1 MFERSITPVQL
12 ASSLFLGQLADD
24 AHFDT
29 FGLAQD
35 RLFSA
40 SEHKYFSPA
49 SINTQA
55 FNTQGDQATVVV
67 FAEGLSLEKVLAAS
81 VSLSEYFTVGHYQML
96 RMEYLSGQGI
106 AIKVQHKGEQDWRPI
121 LEKVANEQRVEL
133 CLVHTPPSLHEP
145 GLLLMDMDSTAIA
158 VECIDEMAILAGVGD
173 EVSKVTEQAMQGK
186 LDFAQSLISRVNCL
200 TGADESILRQ
210 VRCVLPLMPGLY
222 NLVKVL
228 KSYHWKLAIASGGF
242 SYFAD
247 HLRERL
253 ELDWAVANELVIVD
267 GKLTGQVAGN
277 IVDAQVKAQTLHEL
291 ASRWGI
297 SASQTVAMGD
307 GANDLLMMNAAALGV
322 AFHAKPVVRQQADIS
337 IRQGSLDALL
347 WVLAVSSAK

>member
-12 ASSLFLGQLADD
+12 ASSLFLEQLADD
-24 AHFDT
+24 AHFDI
-29 FGLAQD
+29 FGFTQD
-35 RLFSA
+35 RLISA
-40 SEHKYFSPA
+40 TQHENFSPA
-49 SINTQA
+49 SINTQGVI
-55 FNTQGDQATVVV
+55 TQGSHVSVVI
-67 FAEGLSLEKVLAAS
+67 FAEGLSLAKVLAAS
-81 VSLSEYFTVGHYQML
+81 ASLSEYFTVLHFKML
-96 RMEYLSGQGI
+96 RMPHLPGQGI
-106 AIKVQHKGEQDWRPI
+106 VLKVQHNSEQDWRPI

-133 CLVHTPPSLHEP
+133 CLVDTPPCLHQP
-145 GLLLMDMDSTAIA
+145 GLLVMDMDSTAIG

-173 EVSKVTEQAMQGK
+173 EVSRVTEQAMQGK
-186 LDFAQSLISRVNCL
+186 LDFAQSLISRVGCL
-200 TGADESILRQ
+200 AGADASILHQ
-210 VRCVLPLMPGLY
+210 VRCALPLMPGLY

-228 KSYHWKLAIASGGF
+228 KGYHWKLAIASGGF

-247 HLRERL
+247 HLNERL

-267 GKLTGQVAGN
+267 GKLTGQVAGS
-277 IVDAQVKAQTLHEL
+277 IVDARVKADTLVEL

-322 AFHAKPVVRQQADIS
+322 AFHAKPVVRHQADIS

-347 WVLAVSSAK
+347 WVLAVTPK